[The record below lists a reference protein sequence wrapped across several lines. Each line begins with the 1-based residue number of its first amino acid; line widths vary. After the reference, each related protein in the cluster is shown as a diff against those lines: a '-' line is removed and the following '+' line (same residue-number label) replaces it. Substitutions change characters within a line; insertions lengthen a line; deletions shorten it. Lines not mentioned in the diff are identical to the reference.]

1 MAAFCRNCLNL
12 ALSPKGYQTRD
23 TVIKAIGANIFDDIL
38 GHFSILDKPRIFET
52 VKTTMKD
59 TDHVK
64 FIWQLLALCKRMD
77 VDPYGLTQNELLL
90 LQSYDLTKTS
100 LTTSQ

>member
-1 MAAFCRNCLNL
+1 
-12 ALSPKGYQTRD
+12 
-23 TVIKAIGANIFDDIL
+23 
-38 GHFSILDKPRIFET
+38 
-52 VKTTMKD
+52 MKD

-77 VDPYGLTQNELLL
+77 VDPYGLTHNELLL